1 VLKGREA
8 IACDAVGALD
18 AVAATGTIGREEDGC
33 ILACDRVVGRSDPDG
48 RMPDGAPAPGGPPR
62 PSPAAGGAGRR
73 RAVLPP

>member
-18 AVAATGTIGREEDGC
+18 AVAATGTTGREEDGC

-48 RMPDGAPAPGGPPR
+48 RMPDGAQCCR
-62 PSPAAGGAGRR
+62 
-73 RAVLPP
+73 LDL